1 MSEVKEEVV
10 ITMTSWK
17 KRINDVSKTIY
28 SLLRNTYKPRSI
40 ELNLAEEEFPLKEKE
55 LPEDLLLLKN
65 EGLVNINWCYRNVKT
80 FKKVL
85 PTVLKYYN
93 EKDLLIMS
101 ADDDVEYQPDIIE
114 KFVELHKKNPDA
126 FIAFRNQQGEFRGQ
140 PCTNGGATLY
150 KVSFFS
156 DIFFKIPEC
165 VIQTNEDDWW
175 YSYCFWKTGGR
186 KAVFSGIQLK
196 FFNQDTGSLKNGLY
210 NTIRTKKLL
219 LSLGLK

>member
-219 LSLGLK
+219 LSLG

>member
-65 EGLVNINWCYRNVKT
+65 DGLVNINWCYRTVKT

-85 PTVLKYYN
+85 PTVLKYYD

-210 NTIRTKKLL
+210 NTIRTKQLL
-219 LSLGLK
+219 LSLG

>member
-1 MSEVKEEVV
+1 MKQYNGEKAIISL
-10 ITMTSWK
+10 TNWK
-17 KRINDVSKTIY
+17 ARINTVSKTLY
-28 SLLRNTYKPRSI
+28 
-40 ELNLAEEEFPLKEKE
+40 NLIQQCPGFHIVLVLSEEEFPQKEKE
-55 LPEDLLLLKN
+55 LPEDLLILKN

-210 NTIRTKKLL
+210 KYN
-219 LSLGLK
+219 

>member
-65 EGLVNINWCYRNVKT
+65 EGLVNINWCYRNIKT

-219 LSLGLK
+219 LSLG

>member
-210 NTIRTKKLL
+210 NTIRTKQLL
-219 LSLGLK
+219 LSLG

>member
-55 LPEDLLLLKN
+55 LPENLLLLNN
-65 EGLVNINWCYRNVKT
+65 EGLVNINWCYRNIKT

-85 PTVLKYYN
+85 PTVLKYYD

-210 NTIRTKKLL
+210 NTIRTKKIL
-219 LSLGLK
+219 LSLDK

>member
-55 LPEDLLLLKN
+55 LPENLLLLNN
-65 EGLVNINWCYRNVKT
+65 EGLVNINWCYRNIKT

-85 PTVLKYYN
+85 PTVLKYYD

-219 LSLGLK
+219 LSLG

>member
-85 PTVLKYYN
+85 PTVLKYYD

-210 NTIRTKKLL
+210 NTIRTKQLL
-219 LSLGLK
+219 LSLG

>member
-101 ADDDVEYQPDIIE
+101 VDDDVEYQPDIIE

-210 NTIRTKKLL
+210 NTIRTKQLL
-219 LSLGLK
+219 LSLG

>member
-210 NTIRTKKLL
+210 NTIRTKQLL
-219 LSLGLK
+219 LSLD

>member
-65 EGLVNINWCYRNVKT
+65 DGLVNINWCYRNVKT

-85 PTVLKYYN
+85 PTVLKYYD

-210 NTIRTKKLL
+210 NTIRTKQLL
-219 LSLGLK
+219 LSLG